1 MRTRSSVTLVLAGA
15 LPLALA
21 ACNHSD
27 TVNVTAR
34 KNFKT
39 VQECVEAKFP
49 VDVCSDAY
57 MTALADHK
65 RIAPTYDDQASC
77 DADFVDGYCQA
88 TADGHFAPRLGG
100 FELAMAGEV
109 PREQAEQARS
119 QGDGGNGFLTGL
131 LIGNLL
137 SGSRPSY
144 FSQPIYDTR
153 TRQGGYGSATLGKQ
167 MEDGKSFGRSTQAR
181 SAGGSYTPSTLA
193 KSLGNGASVGSTIS
207 RGGFGSQAT
216 ARSGWSSKSGGF
228 SAGG

>member
-21 ACNHSD
+21 GCNQPD

-34 KNFKT
+34 QNFKT
-39 VQECVEAKFP
+39 VQECADAKFP

-57 MTALADHK
+57 MAALADHK

-77 DADFVDGYCQA
+77 DADFVEGYCQA
-88 TADGHFAPRLGG
+88 TSNGQFTPRLGG

-109 PREQAEQARS
+109 PREQAEQARG

-137 SGSRPSY
+137 SGNRPSY
-144 FSQPIYDTR
+144 YSQPIYDTR
-153 TRQGGYGSATLGKQ
+153 NRQGGYGSATLPSQ
-167 MEDGKSFGRSTQAR
+167 MENGKTFGRSTQAR
-181 SAGGSYTPSTLA
+181 AGGGQYSQSTLA
-193 KSLGNGASVGSTIS
+193 KSLGSGSSVGSTIS

>member
-1 MRTRSSVTLVLAGA
+1 MRTRSSVTLVLAGT

-77 DADFVDGYCQA
+77 DADFVEGYCQA
-88 TADGHFAPRLGG
+88 TPDGHFAPRLGG

-119 QGDGGNGFLTGL
+119 QSDGGNGFLTGL

-144 FSQPIYDTR
+144 FAQPIYDTR
-153 TRQGGYGSATLGKQ
+153 TRQGGYASTTLPQQ
-167 MEDGKSFGRSTQAR
+167 MDDGKTFGRSSQAR
-181 SAGGSYTPSTLA
+181 SGGGSYTPSTLA
-193 KSLGNGASVGSTIS
+193 KSLGSGATVGSTIS